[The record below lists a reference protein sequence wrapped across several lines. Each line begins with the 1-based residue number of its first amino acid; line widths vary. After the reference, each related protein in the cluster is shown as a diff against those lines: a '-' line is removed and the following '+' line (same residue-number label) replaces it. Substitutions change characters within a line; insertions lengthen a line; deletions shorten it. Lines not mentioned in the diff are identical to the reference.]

1 MSLDASRRTNNVFKA
16 QLAEQADRFE
26 EMVKFMK
33 LVVEVIKTWDWLSLK
48 KKQKVISEYNTFC
61 SSIGYSYEPFKPLIY
76 I

>member
-33 LVVEVIKTWDWLSLK
+33 LVVEVKTKDL
-48 KKQKVISEYNTFC
+48 
-61 SSIGYSYEPFKPLIY
+61 GRR
-76 I
+76 